1 MRRPWNGLE
10 RRASGD
16 VVDRR
21 ARVRA
26 AWPDVRV
33 ESVDHDARGGDGAAC
48 AWIRLGE
55 LAPADVVVELVTP
68 SNRACRMWCAQSYHN
83 GSFLYTTGMACTADD
98 MRVEEGEPETWMVRI
113 TAARMPTGVPDL
125 PPVVG
130 GGARITSGSAPARA
144 PAARIRCGA

>member
-1 MRRPWNGLE
+1 MGRPWNGLE
-10 RRASGD
+10 RRACGD
-16 VVDRR
+16 VVGRR

-33 ESVDHDARGGDGAAC
+33 ESVDHDARGGDGASC
-48 AWIRLGE
+48 AWKQHHKQT
-55 LAPADVVVELVTP
+55 PADVVVELLTP
-68 SNRACRMWCAQSYHN
+68 SNRSCRMWCAQSYHN
-83 GSFLYTTGMACTADD
+83 GCNHNTTGMACTADD

-113 TAARMPTGVPDL
+113 PAARMPTGVPDL

-130 GGARITSGSAPARA
+130 GGARFTSGSAPARA